1 MLYASDCLSHYSRP
15 FDDIIDNPGMTEI
28 DNPGMIMTDNPGMM
42 NSVDFSDPD
51 QAATALQAMMATM
64 MMIMRRR
71 WMVIIIQ
78 S

>member
-15 FDDIIDNPGMTEI
+15 FDDIIDNPGVTKI
-28 DNPGMIMTDNPGMM
+28 DNPGMM

>member
-15 FDDIIDNPGMTEI
+15 FDDIIDNPGVTKI
-28 DNPGMIMTDNPGMM
+28 DNPGMM

-64 MMIMRRR
+64 MMIRRRR